1 MQCSAQ
7 VAKGDFCYW
16 NKRLKTNSNQKL
28 SLLENKAPL
37 ENLSKR
43 RGKACSRFLMLF

>member
-16 NKRLKTNSNQKL
+16 NKKLKTNSNQKL
-28 SLLENKAPL
+28 SLLENKTPQ
-37 ENLSKR
+37 ENLSKH
-43 RGKACSRFLMLF
+43 RGNARSRF